1 MTAQEY
7 IDKFRMNQ
15 ENFEFSRQEFIAQ
28 LKFDFLESIV
38 ESIHKHPKWDPEQ
51 QKLRYVYFKEV
62 VKEFQAKFRQI
73 NSLKRGKPLSQGL
86 WKAFF
91 AAVVVPYRK
100 EHYPKIQDH
109 IEKLR
114 ILGEYKS

>member
-28 LKFDFLESIV
+28 LKFDFLESI
-38 ESIHKHPKWDPEQ
+38 HNHPKLDPEQ
-51 QKLRYVYFKEV
+51 QTLRYVYFKEV

-73 NSLKRGKPLSQGL
+73 NSIKRGKPLSQGL

-114 ILGEYKS
+114 IFGECKS